1 MLFNGIAPAVH
12 PALREAFHTRLG
24 QSRTK
29 ISKLLVMLGIP
40 YRPPEGSRTPVYE
53 NVRQWNRTAPTSALI
68 RGIVMEAIMQTD
80 ARSRQTGNLI
90 ASDRV
95 EGTPV
100 RSTDGSTIGTIERVM
115 IDKLTG
121 NVAYAVL
128 SFNGFVGVG
137 QRRLPIPWRQLTYD
151 RKLAAYHLDLT
162 ENKLSAMPQESDI
175 DWGDRGHEIERHDD
189 DRPTAYWGIAESW

>member
-1 MLFNGIAPAVH
+1 
-12 PALREAFHTRLG
+12 
-24 QSRTK
+24 
-29 ISKLLVMLGIP
+29 
-40 YRPPEGSRTPVYE
+40 
-53 NVRQWNRTAPTSALI
+53 
-68 RGIVMEAIMQTD
+68 MQTD
-80 ARSRQTGNLI
+80 ARSWETHNLI

-100 RSTDGSTIGTIERVM
+100 RGTDGATIGTIERVM

-128 SFNGFVGVG
+128 SFNGLVGVG

-162 ENKLSAMPQESDI
+162 ENELSAMPQKSGI
-175 DWGDRGHEIERHDD
+175 DWGDRGREIKRRDG
-189 DRPTAYWGIAESW
+189 DRLKAYWGIAESW

>member
-1 MLFNGIAPAVH
+1 
-12 PALREAFHTRLG
+12 
-24 QSRTK
+24 
-29 ISKLLVMLGIP
+29 
-40 YRPPEGSRTPVYE
+40 
-53 NVRQWNRTAPTSALI
+53 
-68 RGIVMEAIMQTD
+68 MQTD
-80 ARSRQTGNLI
+80 STSLEPHNLI

-100 RSTDGSTIGTIERVM
+100 RSTDGAAIGTIERVM

-128 SFNGFVGVG
+128 SFSRSVGVG

-162 ENKLSAMPQESDI
+162 ENDLGTMPQGPDI
-175 DWGDRGHEIERHDD
+175 DWGDRGREIECHDD
-189 DRPTAYWGIAESW
+189 ARLKAYWGIAESW

>member
-1 MLFNGIAPAVH
+1 
-12 PALREAFHTRLG
+12 
-24 QSRTK
+24 
-29 ISKLLVMLGIP
+29 
-40 YRPPEGSRTPVYE
+40 
-53 NVRQWNRTAPTSALI
+53 
-68 RGIVMEAIMQTD
+68 MQTD
-80 ARSRQTGNLI
+80 ARSWETHSLI

-100 RSTDGSTIGTIERVM
+100 RGTDGATIGTIERVM

-128 SFNGFVGVG
+128 SFNGLVGVR

-162 ENKLSAMPQESDI
+162 ENELSAMPQKSDI
-175 DWGDRGHEIERHDD
+175 DWGDRGREIKRRDG
-189 DRPTAYWGIAESW
+189 DRLKAYWGIAESW